1 MEALRVLKKPENG
14 TITITLPDK
23 LKDQDELEIIV
34 LPVEKKVKKKKDFD
48 PRKYFG
54 VAKLNMTIEEIDE
67 ECKKMRDEWDR
78 GF

>member
-14 TITITLPDK
+14 TVTITLPDK

-34 LPVEKKVKKKKDFD
+34 LPVEQKIAKKKDFD

-54 VAKLNMTIEEIDE
+54 IYKDQNIDADKVSKE
-67 ECKKMRDEWDR
+67 LRDEWDR